1 MSGLGEPTFS
11 LNHKRVY
18 IAGINGMVGSAIARN
33 LRLRKDLEVFGLNS
47 TELDL
52 LDRRETQ
59 KVLAGL
65 DIDVLIMAAA
75 KVGGIESNRKFPVE
89 FINNNLEI
97 QLNLLQSAH
106 ECRIERVLF
115 LGSSCIYPRDS
126 EQPIR
131 EEYLLTGQLED
142 TNRAY
147 AIAKIAGIE
156 QIQAYRREY
165 GHKWI
170 SAMPCNL
177 YGRGD
182 YFNNERAHVIPGL
195 LNRFEDANLS
205 QNDVGAAYNYGN
217 YSSGGI
223 TRDVQVFETDY
234 ELGGT
239 FTPISCGYHTNS
251 LDRYEIYNF
260 ADMEEMG
267 GLPGYLDYLWD
278 ILDYSKDFGDKISK
292 KEINLINNKNFLFY
306 YNGAFQDKFNNIY
319 LRQLAGISKSTTDNK
334 SSQDSINVNTS
345 EIPENKDTQDIIN
358 SQPIEMTDSVK
369 K

>member
-1 MSGLGEPTFS
+1 MRNFFLLLLITLIYSCNSGT
-11 LNHKRVY
+11 KK
-18 IAGINGMVGSAIARN
+18 I
-33 LRLRKDLEVFGLNS
+33 DLKEKN
-47 TELDL
+47 
-52 LDRRETQ
+52 
-59 KVLAGL
+59 
-65 DIDVLIMAAA
+65 
-75 KVGGIESNRKFPVE
+75 ESY
-89 FINNNLEI
+89 
-97 QLNLLQSAH
+97 LNLSLD
-106 ECRIERVLF
+106 E
-115 LGSSCIYPRDS
+115 
-126 EQPIR
+126 
-131 EEYLLTGQLED
+131 
-142 TNRAY
+142 
-147 AIAKIAGIE
+147 KIAFCKEQLSKGIS
-156 QIQAYRREY
+156 
-165 GHKWI
+165 I
-170 SAMPCNL
+170 SKNKNIPVPENSIFFIITDNKL
-177 YGRGD
+177 IDSLKLKDHFTLPLIVRFSDRGVN
-182 YFNNERAHVIPGL
+182 YSG
-195 LNRFEDANLS
+195 NRFEDANLS